1 MHSFLVYGRKFQ
13 PLKKKFRK
21 INSLFEAI
29 FSQNNRSGSEKLWSY
44 MTSTD
49 GGGYHKSGSAE
60 RCSPPPIN
68 THRRYLHV
76 EILQLCPMKLET
88 WCWSS
93 LVSSYSCWGWMG
105 SGQTQELAFDLTS
118 FSLTDDASSL
128 LLALP
133 ESSLQEICEL
143 YCTQEQNIS
152 LSFYR
157 RGAAYFQGQKSSI
170 TQMKPRPLH
179 LGREN

>member
-1 MHSFLVYGRKFQ
+1 MHSFLLYARKFQ
-13 PLKKKFRK
+13 PLKKEFKK

-29 FSQNNRSGSEKLWSY
+29 FSQNNLLGSEKLWSY

-68 THRRYLHV
+68 TRHRYLHV
-76 EILQLCPMKLET
+76 EIFQLCPMKLET

-105 SGQTQELAFDLTS
+105 SGQAQELAFDLTS
-118 FSLTDDASSL
+118 FSLMDDASSL

-133 ESSLQEICEL
+133 ESSLQDLWAVLYTGAKHFTVFLPEGCCLLSRAEI
-143 YCTQEQNIS
+143 
-152 LSFYR
+152 
-157 RGAAYFQGQKSSI
+157 
-170 TQMKPRPLH
+170 
-179 LGREN
+179 

>member
-1 MHSFLVYGRKFQ
+1 
-13 PLKKKFRK
+13 
-21 INSLFEAI
+21 
-29 FSQNNRSGSEKLWSY
+29 

-68 THRRYLHV
+68 THHRYLHV

-88 WCWSS
+88 WCRSS
-93 LVSSYSCWGWMG
+93 LVSSYSCSGWMG
-105 SGQTQELAFDLTS
+105 SGQAQELAFDLTS
-118 FSLTDDASSL
+118 FSLTNDASSL

-133 ESSLQEICEL
+133 ESSLPEICEL

-170 TQMKPRPLH
+170 TQMKPGPLH
-179 LGREN
+179 LGRENQIPSLGKGFQSLLHHLSSATIMLHRNNHQHQWPALVNI